1 MLSRFTKLTS
11 ANRKEPEALARTESV
26 AAALADPAQADI
38 DAANRVYTDVK
49 VRLHQK
55 LLEEINLAAIEK
67 LPPEA
72 FREQTAGII
81 TRLLKADRVQLNQR
95 EQVQITDD
103 VIDEMIGLG
112 PLEPLLKDPSIND
125 ILVNTH
131 RQVFVERQGRLEQT
145 PVIFQ
150 DERHLLRIINKI
162 VSAVGRRVDESQPM
176 MDARLADG
184 SRVNVAIAPVAIDGP
199 LLSIRKF
206 AARPYTLDSLVSNG
220 TITEEI
226 ATILKGVVQ
235 CRLNVLISGGTGSGK
250 TTMLNAMSRYID
262 GRERIITI
270 EDAAELQLQQIHVAR
285 METRPPNVEGRG
297 EIRQRELVKNA
308 LRMRPDRIIVGEVR
322 GGEAFDMLQAMNT
335 GHEGSMTT
343 VHANTPRDAL
353 SRLEQMIGMADLDL
367 SARSMRH
374 QIASALH
381 VVIQLQRLSDGRRKL
396 VSLTEI
402 TGMEGEV
409 VQLQEI
415 FRFVRRRTDS
425 DGTVHGE
432 FRPTGIRPRFM
443 AEFQTR
449 GIEMPPRAFEPDRVL
464 G

>member
-1 MLSRFTKLTS
+1 MLTRFTRLPGMREAEPTPAVTPIVPS
-11 ANRKEPEALARTESV
+11 AAEV
-26 AAALADPAQADI
+26 AQAEI
-38 DAANRVYTDVK
+38 DTNNRVYTDVK
-49 VRLHQK
+49 VRLHQR
-55 LLEEINLAAIEK
+55 LLEEINLTAIEK
-67 LPPEA
+67 LPPDA
-72 FREQTAGII
+72 FREQTGALI
-81 TRLLKADRVQLNQR
+81 TKLLKAERVQLNQR
-95 EQVQITDD
+95 EQAQITND

-112 PLEPLLKDPSIND
+112 PLEPLLKDTTVND

-131 RQVFVERQGRLEQT
+131 RQVFVERAGRLELT

-150 DERHLLRIINKI
+150 DERHLLRIISKI

-176 MDARLADG
+176 VDARLPDG
-184 SRVNVAIAPVAIDGP
+184 SRVNVAISPVAIDGP
-199 LLSIRKF
+199 LVSIRKF
-206 AARPYTLDSLVSNG
+206 AARPFTLELLVANG
-220 TITEEI
+220 TFTVEVMALLRGI
-226 ATILKGVVQ
+226 VQ

-250 TTMLNAMSRYID
+250 TTMLNAMSRHID

-335 GHEGSMTT
+335 GHDGSMTT

-353 SRLEQMIGMADLDL
+353 GRLEQMIGMADLDL
-367 SARSMRH
+367 SPRSMRT
-374 QIASALH
+374 QISSALH
-381 VVIQLQRLSDGRRKL
+381 VVLQLQRLSDGRRKL
-396 VSLTEI
+396 VSLVEI

-409 VQLQEI
+409 VQMQEI
-415 FRFVRRRTDS
+415 FRFVRRKTDA

-432 FRPTGIRPRFM
+432 FRATGIRPRFM
-443 AEFQTR
+443 AEFQAR
-449 GIEMPPRAFEPDRVL
+449 GIEMPPKAFDQDRVL